1 METEGGTEREKR
13 VKNYARNATNKTPH
27 RTLHTKMSL
36 PQLFGLLPAGSP
48 LIVEP
53 TSLDTSTSSI
63 IYRVPV
69 QPDHPFA
76 HLAIFLLP
84 GANPPLPPGKAA
96 SVYISLTGP
105 HAGPESFQVV
115 GGIGPGKE
123 SGIFKVAGTATQPVD
138 GVVLVGIA
146 IEDEGVVARRVE
158 EKKMAV
164 GPLQATGQ
172 AAANGGGIN
181 AGGVLVRPCGGEGGV
196 EGVTTLQL
204 AQRIITNA
212 FNHLAS
218 HGQQLNGVEII
229 PLKAFQDW
237 WRKFEARIRSDPTFL
252 ERPQN

>member
-1 METEGGTEREKR
+1 
-13 VKNYARNATNKTPH
+13 
-27 RTLHTKMSL
+27 MSL
-36 PQLFGLLPAGSP
+36 A
-48 LIVEP
+48 
-53 TSLDTSTSSI
+53 
-63 IYRVPV
+63 
-69 QPDHPFA
+69 
-76 HLAIFLLP
+76 
-84 GANPPLPPGKAA
+84 
-96 SVYISLTGP
+96 GP
-105 HAGPESFQVV
+105 HASPESFQFV

-146 IEDEGVVARRVE
+146 IEDEGVVAGKVE

-164 GPLQATGQ
+164 VGPSQATGQ
-172 AAANGGGIN
+172 VTANGGGIN
-181 AGGVLVRPCGGEGGV
+181 AGGMLVRSCGGEGGV
-196 EGVTTLQL
+196 GGVTTLQL

-252 ERPQN
+252 ERPQS